1 MDNGEKYQD
10 KLLNDKAI
18 LFGETDPDFAKFFA
32 DFAFDDVVNQN
43 DLDLD
48 DKTRMMAM
56 LH

>member
-32 DFAFDDVVNQN
+32 DFAFDDVVNQGSVTTN
-43 DLDLD
+43 G
-48 DKTRMMAM
+48 
-56 LH
+56 